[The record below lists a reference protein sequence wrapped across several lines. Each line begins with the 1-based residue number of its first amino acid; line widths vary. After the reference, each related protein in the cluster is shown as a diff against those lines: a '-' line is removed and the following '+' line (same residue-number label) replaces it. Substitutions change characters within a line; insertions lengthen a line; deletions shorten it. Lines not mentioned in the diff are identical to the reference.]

1 MEKRKR
7 IIKKRDAAPSIRII
21 PLGGMEEVGRNMI
34 VFEYADPSSSHDGEI
49 LVIDMGLQFP
59 EDNMPGIDYIIPN
72 ISYLEKRKRKIQGVI
87 ITHGHYDHIGAIPYV
102 NHRIGNPTIYATKLT
117 RAIILKRQEEFKG
130 LPTLKIVEI
139 SSEKR
144 LNLGVFNVEFFHVN
158 HNIFD
163 TVGVAVHTSIGTII
177 HTSDFKFDNSPIGD
191 KPADYGKMAQLASRG
206 ILLLMSDSTNAEH
219 PGHSISE
226 KTIQENLE
234 KIFEHSR
241 GRIIAATF
249 ASLLSRVQQLIHLA
263 EKFGRKVALDGYSMK
278 TNVAIARELGYL
290 KIKKG
295 TLIEVKE
302 FDKYP
307 SEKLLLIATG
317 AQGEENAVLMRLA
330 QKEHRYLQVREGDT
344 VIFSSSVIPGHERAV
359 QNLKDTIYRRGANV
373 YHYQMM
379 DIHAGGHAKAEDLK
393 MMINLMRPKFFMP
406 IQGNY
411 YMLKLHSALA
421 EAVGIARENI
431 IIPSNGDVI
440 SLSEKRMELLKTKVP
455 ANYVMVDGLG
465 IGDVKEVVLRDRQML
480 AQDGIFVIIAAIDSQ
495 QGKVKGSPDIISR
508 GFVYLKESQELL
520 KSARYIVRKIVE
532 ESSVKMHPINLTYIK
547 EQIKERLGKFLFQKT
562 KRRPMVLPVIIE
574 V

>member
-1 MEKRKR
+1 
-7 IIKKRDAAPSIRII
+7 
-21 PLGGMEEVGRNMI
+21 
-34 VFEYADPSSSHDGEI
+34 
-49 LVIDMGLQFP
+49 
-59 EDNMPGIDYIIPN
+59 
-72 ISYLEKRKRKIQGVI
+72 
-87 ITHGHYDHIGAIPYV
+87 
-102 NHRIGNPTIYATKLT
+102 
-117 RAIILKRQEEFKG
+117 
-130 LPTLKIVEI
+130 
-139 SSEKR
+139 
-144 LNLGVFNVEFFHVN
+144 
-158 HNIFD
+158 
-163 TVGVAVHTSIGTII
+163 
-177 HTSDFKFDNSPIGD
+177 
-191 KPADYGKMAQLASRG
+191 
-206 ILLLMSDSTNAEH
+206 
-219 PGHSISE
+219 
-226 KTIQENLE
+226 
-234 KIFEHSR
+234 
-241 GRIIAATF
+241 
-249 ASLLSRVQQLIHLA
+249 
-263 EKFGRKVALDGYSMK
+263 MK